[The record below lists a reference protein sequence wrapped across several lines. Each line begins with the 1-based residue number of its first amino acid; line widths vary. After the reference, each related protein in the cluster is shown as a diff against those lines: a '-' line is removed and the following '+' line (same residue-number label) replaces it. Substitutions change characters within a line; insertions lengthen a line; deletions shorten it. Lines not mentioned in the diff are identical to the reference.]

1 MQEDVLERTAERMK
15 QRPDIMKRRGALV
28 EHPFGIIKDMMAYP
42 RFLCRGLKTVAA
54 EMALSVTA
62 FNLKRL
68 ITILGVD
75 QLLRKLAA
83 A

>member
-1 MQEDVLERTAERMK
+1 
-15 QRPDIMKRRGALV
+15 
-28 EHPFGIIKDMMAYP
+28 MMGYP